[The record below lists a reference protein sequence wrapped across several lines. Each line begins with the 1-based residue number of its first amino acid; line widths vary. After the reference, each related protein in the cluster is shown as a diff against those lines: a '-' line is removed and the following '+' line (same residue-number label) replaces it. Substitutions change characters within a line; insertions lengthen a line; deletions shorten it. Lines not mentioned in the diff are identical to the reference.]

1 VFYLSVQDVTVM
13 RSDWADAVNC
23 TTRLRLGAHFEGGF
37 VDTVELSF
45 KLNEGHSGVD
55 NDPLNPL
62 SRAFQVLM
70 KEGKPHQGH
79 ALCFYFDEERNL
91 KNISSLGWLGVF
103 VLSAGKRII
112 FFPGFSHSP
121 TWIKTTTNRSTS
133 PRTSFNL
140 DRISLEPIRQSWHFT
155 TANST
160 DHKRGG
166 RARDLGQGRLS
177 WFGLSVAS
185 ENILRQVYS
194 TTVAI
199 FPSPPSDLHRRITH
213 LSDKQKVAP
222 HHLLH
227 LMNGSKDRF
236 KKGFL
241 HFCFTA
247 IPKKESNYEGPV
259 WLIPAG
265 SPNLSQPF
273 PKATPNF
280 QVRIHRIPLHGMY
293 DIQVSCMWLPGEL
306 SVPSVWTTCSSL

>member
-1 VFYLSVQDVTVM
+1 MT

-23 TTRLRLGAHFEGGF
+23 ATRSRLGAQFEGGF

-45 KLNEGHSGVD
+45 KLNVGHPGVD
-55 NDPLNPL
+55 DDPLNPL
-62 SRAFQVLM
+62 SRAFQGLM
-70 KEGKPHQGH
+70 KEGRPYQGH
-79 ALCFYFDEERNL
+79 ALCFYSGEERDLRNV
-91 KNISSLGWLGVF
+91 SSPQWLGIF
-103 VLSAGKRII
+103 ILSAKRRII
-112 FFPGFSHSP
+112 FFHGFLQAP
-121 TWIKTTTNRSTS
+121 TWVKTTTNRSIS

-140 DRISLEPIRQSWHFT
+140 DHISLEPLRQSWHFT

-166 RARDLGQGRLS
+166 QARDLGQGRLS

-194 TTVAI
+194 TTIAI

-213 LSDKQKVAP
+213 LSDKQKAAP

-293 DIQVSCMWLPGEL
+293 DIQISCMWLPGEL
-306 SVPSVWTTCSSL
+306 SVPSVWTTYSSL